1 MADITVHVDGVASQG
16 GQPNPQPQQQ
26 PQPTI
31 PPQPTPQPQPS
42 ATGTTG
48 NASVGTSQAAPPSA
62 PLPPSNSLV
71 EDIRRE
77 ITLRGAMLVPGTQN
91 FQTLMNTIRQQKSTQ
106 LGDSVSNFWNGQRAD
121 IDQERDKEIKA
132 KTDEINKQRQAQL
145 LAAPDA
151 LHNQI
156 NANFDRQVRNARNA
170 IEQQFAP
177 AYQAVDQREK
187 ADKQHAEERLTQALE
202 ELNNQLRDKSENSF
216 VGQMRARYARAV
228 YDRDTAASPEEAR
241 RYAAQA
247 NQIQRELGEAL
258 NPQQQQINPF
268 ALIQRSAP
276 YVVGMQA
283 ARIANQAAD
292 IYYGNQRTDVDILT
306 AAAGGNPYSALQQ
319 DAERRMRNRSA
330 YFTMGGSVLGGVIG
344 GIGAALGSWGI
355 GTAGGVAAGA
365 ALGGGLGSAAGEL
378 WNNFIDSDDKQLAA
392 RAQMAQ
398 LMQSQAQREMGY
410 NDLAILTSGGTNI
423 AQRRENMII
432 NPMDIMNPDNTSGTT
447 IYDLGLS
454 APQFAQMA
462 AQRIRARGFGGTEG
476 DAAIRRAFQSEIL
489 ERIYSTGS
497 GALNSMAQWDR
508 FGDNP
513 GNYNQT
519 FANLIATMNALRTRG
534 LSNGDWGRSNEFI
547 GYYNQMMQMQQSQG
561 VLAPNSDVA
570 LSDVATLQSLFG
582 NNLTSRQFSEYG
594 QLMGTLQHPQA
605 GMGQTILYDVIQKLH
620 PETVGNLAAIRR
632 YQYTQNPTERLRI
645 RNALMQRVR
654 RMYGDVNT
662 TSGMLAF
669 QQLFGIENP
678 WEQIEFQKLPY
689 RQQNVRTGSISVAE
703 QQIQG
708 LTPQAAQVPNRV
720 ADKTAQ
726 DLHNEQYQQ
735 IMQGMMQTL
744 LDDFSTKLQEIV
756 ENTGAMAQ

>member
-202 ELNNQLRDKSENSF
+202 ELNNQIRDKSENSF

-258 NPQQQQINPF
+258 NPQQQQVNPF
-268 ALIQRSAP
+268 TLIQRSAP
-276 YVVGMQA
+276 FLIAGQA
-283 ARIANQAAD
+283 IDLGHQWYQNRMM
-292 IYYGNQRTDVDILT
+292 NQRTDVSMLSS
-306 AAAGGNPYSALQQ
+306 AAQGNPYTALQE
-319 DAERRMRNRSA
+319 DANRRIQNRSWSA
-330 YFTMGGSVLGGVIG
+330 RAIG
-344 GIGAALGSWGI
+344 TTVG
-355 GTAGGVAAGA
+355 GTAGGILAATGTIGVGTGVGIAGGA
-365 ALGGGLGSAAGEL
+365 ALGGAFGNWVGNILNDASGDQVLINRA
-378 WNNFIDSDDKQLAA
+378 QLA
-392 RAQMAQ
+392 QM
-398 LMQSQAQREMGY
+398 MQSQAQREMGY

-423 AQRRENMII
+423 AKRRQNMII

-519 FANLIATMNALRTRG
+519 FANLIATMNAMDTRG

-632 YQYTQNPTERLRI
+632 YQYAKNPTERLRI

-654 RMYGDVNT
+654 RMYGGVNT

-689 RQQNVRTGSISVAE
+689 RQQNVRTGSISAAE

>member
-145 LAAPDA
+145 LAAPDS

-170 IEQQFAP
+170 IEQKFAP

-268 ALIQRSAP
+268 TLIQRSAP
-276 YVVGMQA
+276 FLIAGQA
-283 ARIANQAAD
+283 IDLGHQWYQNRMM
-292 IYYGNQRTDVDILT
+292 NQRTDVSVLSS
-306 AAAGGNPYSALQQ
+306 AAQGNPYTALQE
-319 DAERRMRNRSA
+319 DANRRIQNRSWA
-330 YFTMGGSVLGGVIG
+330 ARAIGTTVG
-344 GIGAALGSWGI
+344 GI
-355 GTAGGVAAGA
+355 AGGILAATGTIGVGTGVGIAGGA
-365 ALGGGLGSAAGEL
+365 ALGGAFGNWVGNILNDASGDQVLINRA
-378 WNNFIDSDDKQLAA
+378 QLA
-392 RAQMAQ
+392 QM
-398 LMQSQAQREMGY
+398 MQSQAQREMGY

-654 RMYGDVNT
+654 RMYGGVNT

-689 RQQNVRTGSISVAE
+689 RQQNVRTGSISAAE